1 MRHAI
6 AGAAVPFGA
15 WVLAMV
21 LALLA
26 PSASQPAFPELTG
39 RVVDRADILDAQA
52 EARLTRWLRAH
63 EERTGNQ
70 VVVVTLDSLQG
81 YSIEAFGLQLG
92 RHWGI
97 GRAGVD
103 DGVLLIVAPV
113 ERVVRIEVG
122 YGLEST
128 LTDALAATIIQ
139 TEILPVFRSGD
150 LQGGVLGGI
159 QAILGALSGSY
170 VASEPEWQWGN
181 YVVLGI
187 VILLGAVFV
196 GYWLFVIW
204 FLARDMVKGGAFR
217 RGSGYWRRAFRSTR
231 SGSSGR
237 SSGFS
242 GGGGSFG
249 GGGASGRW

>member
-1 MRHAI
+1 MRRRI
-6 AGAAVPFGA
+6 AGAGA
-15 WVLAMV
+15 LSAAW
-21 LALLA
+21 LLA
-26 PSASQPAFPELTG
+26 ILVALWSPSAAQPAFPELTG

-52 EARLTRWLRAH
+52 EARLTRLLSTH

-70 VVVVTLDSLQG
+70 VVVVTLASLQG
-81 YSIEAFGLQLG
+81 YAIEDFGVRLG

-103 DGVLLIVAPV
+103 DGVLLIVAPA
-113 ERVVRIEVG
+113 ERAVRIEVG
-122 YGLEST
+122 YGLEGT

-150 LQGGVLGGI
+150 LQGGVLIGI
-159 QAILGALSGSY
+159 QAILGALSGRY

-181 YVVLGI
+181 YVVFGI

>member
-1 MRHAI
+1 MRPAT
-6 AGAAVPFGA
+6 AGAGVLCCA
-15 WVLAMV
+15 WGLAMM
-21 LALLA
+21 LAICM
-26 PSASQPAFPELTG
+26 PSEAQPAFPELTG
-39 RVVDRADILDAQA
+39 RVVDRAGILDSQA
-52 EARLTRWLRAH
+52 EARLSRWLRTH

-122 YGLEST
+122 YGLEAT
-128 LTDALAATIIQ
+128 LTDSLAAAIIQ
-139 TEILPVFRSGD
+139 REILPAFRSGD
-150 LQGGVLGGI
+150 LQGGVLIGI
-159 QAILGALSGSY
+159 QSILGALSGSY

-204 FLARDMVKGGAFR
+204 FLARDMVTGGAFR
-217 RGSGYWRRAFRSTR
+217 PGSGYWRRAFRRTR
-231 SGSSGR
+231 SSSGRR